1 MSAPQRE
8 RTKSDGS
15 DLGTRLD
22 GWKDIGA
29 YLGKVERTVKRW
41 DADRGLPTHRVPGG
55 GRASVYAYTRELD
68 EWLKSGKALEGD
80 NASDPAFEEQ
90 PERKPADSALNLPAP
105 ESERFPSPPLV
116 SGSELTPPRRSSR
129 NWLLA
134 VFALLLAG
142 SIGAAVNSPTV
153 RAASERIAQ
162 LLPGHL
168 TGRPA
173 QPSHG
178 DSISVSPSEKKQAHE
193 LYLKGRFEWSQR
205 TPDSLNRALDYFT
218 QALVHDPGKAEAYAG
233 LADTYDLLR
242 EYSTMPDSDA
252 YQRAIAAAKKAVELD
267 DSSEEAHRALAFAE
281 FYGSWDFADG
291 EKEFQRASALNP
303 NDSLAHKWYANALSL
318 QGRSAEALK
327 QISIAQELDPSSLS
341 LVADKGQ
348 MMFYAGQREEGIAT
362 LKEVE
367 RSRPEFVSPHF
378 YLMRI
383 AFDSRNYPEYL
394 AEGKTVAES
403 KDDSVLKDIVAVAQ
417 TGYTHGG
424 EHGLLEA
431 LYEKQEKYYAEG
443 KVDAEDLAQ
452 TCDRLGK
459 KEEALRLIGEAC
471 ARHDTLALAVKLPLL
486 KDDSQYKALMKRFRQ
501 SGPAGQSFPG
511 PQLATH
517 SEPMGAGAASR

>member
-267 DSSEEAHRALAFAE
+267 ASSEEAHRALAFAE
-281 FYGSWDFADG
+281 FYGSWYFADG
-291 EKEFQRASALNP
+291 
-303 NDSLAHKWYANALSL
+303 
-318 QGRSAEALK
+318 
-327 QISIAQELDPSSLS
+327 
-341 LVADKGQ
+341 
-348 MMFYAGQREEGIAT
+348 
-362 LKEVE
+362 
-367 RSRPEFVSPHF
+367 
-378 YLMRI
+378 
-383 AFDSRNYPEYL
+383 
-394 AEGKTVAES
+394 
-403 KDDSVLKDIVAVAQ
+403 
-417 TGYTHGG
+417 
-424 EHGLLEA
+424 
-431 LYEKQEKYYAEG
+431 
-443 KVDAEDLAQ
+443 
-452 TCDRLGK
+452 
-459 KEEALRLIGEAC
+459 
-471 ARHDTLALAVKLPLL
+471 
-486 KDDSQYKALMKRFRQ
+486 
-501 SGPAGQSFPG
+501 
-511 PQLATH
+511 
-517 SEPMGAGAASR
+517 